1 MKLKNFDLK
10 KKVFIIAEIGNNHE
24 GNFNIAK
31 KMVKLAAKAGA
42 DAVKFQTFRT
52 ANFIRKI
59 DKKRFNQLKK
69 FELSYNQFKSL
80 RDLAHKNN
88 LKFIS
93 TPLDLESANFLIAN
107 ADLIKISSG
116 DNNFFPLI
124 DKILKTKKKIII
136 SCGMMNINEIKS
148 LEKHI
153 YNAIGKKSATK
164 RVAFLHCVT
173 SYPVED
179 KYANLNSI
187 NFMKK
192 KINLTVGYSDH
203 TLGIQASLA
212 AVALGANIIEKHFT
226 LDKNF
231 SHFRDH
237 YLSSDFKELKTIV
250 DSIRRLEMQLG
261 KNNKEI
267 QKPEKKLIK
276 IVRRGAYAKKDIQ
289 SKEKLTFLNTNF
301 LRPASS
307 TNFLNLKKILGKR
320 VKTKFLKDKM
330 IKIDI

>member
-1 MKLKNFDLK
+1 
-10 KKVFIIAEIGNNHE
+10 
-24 GNFNIAK
+24 
-31 KMVKLAAKAGA
+31 MVKLAAKAGA

-52 ANFIRKI
+52 ENFIRKI

-69 FELSYNQFKSL
+69 FELSYKQFKSL
-80 RDLAHKNN
+80 RDLAHKNK

-124 DKILKTKKKIII
+124 DKILKSKKKIII
-136 SCGMMNINEIKS
+136 SCGMMNINQIKS

-153 YNAIGKKSATK
+153 YNSIGKKSAIE

-187 NFMKK
+187 RFMNK

-212 AVALGANIIEKHFT
+212 AVVLGANIIEKHFT

-231 SHFRDH
+231 S
-237 YLSSDFKELKTIV
+237 I
-250 DSIRRLEMQLG
+250 LEIIIYHQ
-261 KNNKEI
+261 
-267 QKPEKKLIK
+267 
-276 IVRRGAYAKKDIQ
+276 
-289 SKEKLTFLNTNF
+289 
-301 LRPASS
+301 
-307 TNFLNLKKILGKR
+307 ILEN
-320 VKTKFLKDKM
+320 
-330 IKIDI
+330 

>member
-1 MKLKNFDLK
+1 MIQDILNIFLGIKNFGITYNNRFQNLMKLKNFNLK

-24 GNFNIAK
+24 GNFNNAK

-52 ANFIRKI
+52 ENFIRKI

-69 FELSYNQFKSL
+69 FELSYKQFKSL
-80 RDLAHKNN
+80 RDLAHKNK

-124 DKILKTKKKIII
+124 DKILKSKKKIII
-136 SCGMMNINEIKS
+136 SCGMMNINQIKS

-153 YNAIGKKSATK
+153 YNSIGKKSAIE

-187 NFMKK
+187 RFMNK

-237 YLSSDFKELKTIV
+237 YLSSDFRELKTIV

-261 KNNKEI
+261 KKE
-267 QKPEKKLIK
+267 
-276 IVRRGAYAKKDIQ
+276 
-289 SKEKLTFLNTNF
+289 
-301 LRPASS
+301 
-307 TNFLNLKKILGKR
+307 
-320 VKTKFLKDKM
+320 
-330 IKIDI
+330 

>member
-1 MKLKNFDLK
+1 MKLKNFNLK

-24 GNFNIAK
+24 GNFNNAK

-52 ANFIRKI
+52 ENFIRKI

-69 FELSYNQFKSL
+69 FELSYKQFKSL

-124 DKILKTKKKIII
+124 DKILKSKKKIII
-136 SCGMMNINEIKS
+136 SCGMMNINQIKS

-153 YNAIGKKSATK
+153 YNSIGKKSAIE

-187 NFMKK
+187 RFMNK

-237 YLSSDFKELKTIV
+237 YLSSDFRELKNIV

-261 KNNKEI
+261 KKNKEI

-276 IVRRGAYAKKDIQ
+276 IVRRGPYAIKDIQ
-289 SKEKLTFLNTNF
+289 AKEKLSFFKKNF
-301 LRPASS
+301 LRPAFS

-320 VKTKFLKDKM
+320 EKNKFLKDKM
-330 IKIDI
+330 IKIDT